1 MFTTVESRN
10 TIPVPRIAATSV
22 IRFSRAVAMQRRYRR
37 GRQKG
42 SAAFDPPRKSV
53 QRWARQSMNA
63 RASLAVTLCALAL
76 SALLASGCDSKPSY
90 CSKVDQL
97 ELSVKDLDEIDLSK
111 GVSSLTSAVSKV
123 RTSANDAVA
132 AAKKDFPTETG
143 RIESSVSAL
152 ATGIDQLPSSPSA
165 TQIATLTLEI
175 KLVVDSVDSFVTQ
188 TKKKC

>member
-1 MFTTVESRN
+1 MNVR
-10 TIPVPRIAATSV
+10 PSV
-22 IRFSRAVAMQRRYRR
+22 
-37 GRQKG
+37 
-42 SAAFDPPRKSV
+42 
-53 QRWARQSMNA
+53 
-63 RASLAVTLCALAL
+63 AVTLCVLVL
-76 SALLASGCDSKPSY
+76 SALLAGGCDSKPSY

-97 ELSVKDLDEIDLSK
+97 ELSVKDLGEVDLSK
-111 GVSSLTSAVSKV
+111 GVSSLTSAASKV

-152 ATGIDQLPSSPSA
+152 ATGLDQLPSSPSA

-188 TKKKC
+188 TKKKCD